1 MCSRF
6 RKLLRGITRSC
17 DMMSVPCS
25 PHEQEIIEHPHSCYV
40 QGRSGTGYA
49 HNFCTF
55 YLTDLPG
62 EQKDDDYALQ
72 NVRHGA
78 FLAAKS

>member
-1 MCSRF
+1 MSK
-6 RKLLRGITRSC
+6 KLSSTLIRATSKDVVALGMR
-17 DMMSVPCS
+17 
-25 PHEQEIIEHPHSCYV
+25 
-40 QGRSGTGYA
+40 
-49 HNFCTF
+49 NFCTF

-78 FLAAKS
+78 FLAAKP